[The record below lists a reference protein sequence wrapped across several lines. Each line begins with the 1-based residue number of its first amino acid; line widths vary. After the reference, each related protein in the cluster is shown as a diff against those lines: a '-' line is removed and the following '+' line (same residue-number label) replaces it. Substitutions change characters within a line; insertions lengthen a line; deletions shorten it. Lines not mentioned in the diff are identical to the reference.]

1 MLALPEV
8 GMTRSVNVHNGKL
21 SVLCDWIEASILFN
35 DDEISTTDVVDV
47 LIENQIYDKQDFA
60 NERVEQAWSV
70 LADRIAYMQG
80 PLGITVS
87 KNRIVRQQSWA
98 RFPAYGFCMALACSA
113 LYPKWASAWDTP
125 ASEQGGYFEELAAES
140 FSTTL
145 GGWKVRRLGWAPN
158 SPVKLRDVIYD
169 IIAELNAKEGAELH
183 MHVDQH
189 TNELGLDLL
198 AYQSYGDA
206 HASLPILLIQCASGK
221 NWVDKRQSPDLT
233 IWNAI
238 VSFGSRPVRGFVMPF
253 AFADQIEF
261 RREATSVDGV
271 FVDRN
276 RLLGAFPRNAG
287 KVSIRLNRKLSAWTR
302 AQIRALPKDSA

>member
-70 LADRIAYMQG
+70 LADRIAYMKD

-87 KNRIVRQQSWA
+87 KNRIVRKQSWA

-125 ASEQGGYFEELAAES
+125 ASEQGCYFEELAAES
-140 FSTTL
+140 FCTTL

-158 SPVKLRDVIYD
+158 SPMKLRDVIYD
-169 IIAELNAKEGAELH
+169 VIAELNAKEGAELH
-183 MHVDQH
+183 VHVDQH

-287 KVSIRLNRKLSAWTR
+287 KVSTQLNRKLSAWTR
-302 AQIRALPKDSA
+302 TQIRALPKDSA

>member
-1 MLALPEV
+1 MLALPEE
-8 GMTRSVNVHNGKL
+8 GLARSINVHNGKL
-21 SVLCDWIEASILFN
+21 SVLCDWIEASILFS
-35 DDEISTTDVVDV
+35 DEEISTTDVVDG

-70 LADRIAYMQG
+70 IADRITYMKF
-80 PLGITVS
+80 PLGIKVS
-87 KNRIVRQQSWA
+87 KNRISRKQPWS

-113 LYPKWASAWDTP
+113 LYPQWARAWDTP
-125 ASEQGGYFEELAAES
+125 ASLQGSYFEELAAEAIS
-140 FSTTL
+140 MTL
-145 GGWKVRRLGWAPN
+145 GGWKIKRLGWAPN
-158 SPVKLRDVIYD
+158 NPVKLCDVIYD
-169 IIAELNAKEGAELH
+169 IISELNAKEGAELDV
-183 MHVDQH
+183 HVGRH

-198 AYQSYGDA
+198 AYQSYGDN

-221 NWVDKRQSPDLT
+221 NWVDKRQSPDLA

-238 VSFGSRPVRGFVMPF
+238 ISFGSRPVRGFVMPF

-276 RLLGAFPRNAG
+276 RLLGAFPRNAN
-287 KVSIRLNRKLSAWTR
+287 KVSAPLNKKLLDWTR
-302 AQIRALPKDSA
+302 QQIRALPKDTA